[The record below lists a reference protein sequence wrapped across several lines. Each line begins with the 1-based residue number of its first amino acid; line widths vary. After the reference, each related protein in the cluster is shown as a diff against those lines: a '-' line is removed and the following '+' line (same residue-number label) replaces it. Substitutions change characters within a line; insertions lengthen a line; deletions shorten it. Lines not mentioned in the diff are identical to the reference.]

1 MNSKEFRQNA
11 HQIVDWM
18 ADYLENIE
26 KYPVKSL
33 VKPKEI
39 FDSLP
44 TNPPSKGEEF
54 SVIFQD
60 FEQKILKGIT
70 HWQHPSFHAYFPAN
84 SSFPSILA
92 EMLTATLG
100 AQCMI
105 WDTSPA
111 AAELEELMMEW
122 LKEMLALPSSW
133 AGSIQDTASTSTLCA
148 ILTAREKITDFTI
161 NEKGFS
167 ENDKLVVYCSTETH
181 SSVEK
186 AAKIAGIGKRNVR
199 KISVDAAFALK
210 PDELEKSILL
220 DIQNGLKPTIVVA
233 AIGTTSSTAIDP
245 VRKIGEICQK
255 YTIWLHVDAAY
266 AGTASVLPELR
277 DKLNDGLELA
287 DSYVFNPHKWMMTNF
302 DCTVYYVKSKELLI
316 RTFEILPEYLKTK
329 VGNQVNNYRDW
340 GVQLGRRF
348 RALKLWF
355 VIRTYGVEGIQTKI
369 RKDIEFAQKF
379 KDELLAWGNAE
390 ILAPIS
396 LNLVCFRVKPSN
408 LSWSEE
414 KLNTFNQQVMEN
426 INYGGKAYLT
436 HTKLNGKY
444 VIRVV
449 FGQTNVNETHVYNLL
464 SLLKENFKANVEV
477 I

>member
-1 MNSKEFRQNA
+1 
-11 HQIVDWM
+11 M

-33 VKPKEI
+33 VKPKEVME
-39 FDSLP
+39 SLP
-44 TNPPSKGEEF
+44 SNPPLKGEDF

-60 FEQKILKGIT
+60 FEKKILKGMT
-70 HWQHPSFHAYFPAN
+70 HWQHPSFFAYFPAN

-92 EMLTATLG
+92 EMLTATMG

-122 LKEMLALPSSW
+122 LKEMLGLPSAW
-133 AGSIQDTASTSTLCA
+133 VGSLQDTASTATLCA
-148 ILTAREKITDFTI
+148 ILTAREKMTDFNI

-167 ENDKLVVYCSTETH
+167 EEDKLVVYCSTETH

-199 KISVDAAFALK
+199 KIGVDAEFAMRA
-210 PDELEKSILL
+210 ESLEKAIRQ
-220 DIQNGLKPTIVVA
+220 DVEIGLKPAVVVA
-233 AIGTTSSTAIDP
+233 TIGTTSSTAIDP
-245 VRKIGEICQK
+245 VRKIGEICKK
-255 YTIWLHVDAAY
+255 YGIWLHVDAAY
-266 AGTASVLPELR
+266 AGTASILPELR
-277 DKLNDGLELA
+277 NRLNDGLELA

-302 DCTVYYVKSKELLI
+302 DCTVYYVKSKEYLI

-340 GVQLGRRF
+340 GIQLGRRF

-355 VIRTYGVEGIQTKI
+355 VIRTFGVEGIREKI
-369 RKDIEFAQKF
+369 RRDLQLAQTF
-379 KDELLAWGNAE
+379 KEELLKWGNAE
-390 ILAPIS
+390 ILAPIL
-396 LNLVCFRVKPSN
+396 LNLVCFRLLPQKQEI
-408 LSWSEE
+408 SEE
-414 KLNTFNQQVMEN
+414 KINALNQQILES
-426 INYGGKAYLT
+426 INQSGKAYLT

-444 VIRVV
+444 VIRAV
-449 FGQTNVNETHVYNLL
+449 FGQTNVGEAHVLNLL
-464 SLLKENFKANVEV
+464 SIIKKYFEDYFKNTKHTIQKWA
-477 I
+477 